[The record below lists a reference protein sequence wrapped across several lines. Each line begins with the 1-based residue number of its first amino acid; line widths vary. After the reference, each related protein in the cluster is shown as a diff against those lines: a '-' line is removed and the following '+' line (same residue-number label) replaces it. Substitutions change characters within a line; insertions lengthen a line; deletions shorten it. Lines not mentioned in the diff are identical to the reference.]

1 MLIWYVATRKTT
13 EKDNKQLTTC
23 DTNTQK
29 AITVACPQLPTLFPL
44 AKPTPKRITY
54 VFKEI
59 ESVLKSFVEEKS
71 SLPAISMNVF
81 YQGDILWSCHFGSKV
96 YQQPEMKPNGSTVY
110 RIGSVTKIFAVLLM
124 YKLYE
129 EGKISSIND
138 PLSKYAPAFAIKIP
152 TLMKTLT
159 S

>member
-1 MLIWYVATRKTT
+1 MKPDNSLRRWKILTAATSSIAAIVTVVLIWYVATNKTT

-29 AITVACPQLPTLFPL
+29 AVTVACPQLPTLFPL
-44 AKPTPKRITY
+44 AKPTPKKITD

-81 YQGDILWSCHFGSKV
+81 LPRRHPVERPFWKQGV
-96 YQQPEMKPNGSTVY
+96 STT
-110 RIGSVTKIFAVLLM
+110 G
-124 YKLYE
+124 YE
-129 EGKISSIND
+129 
-138 PLSKYAPAFAIKIP
+138 
-152 TLMKTLT
+152 TQW
-159 S
+159 